1 MSQILLKKMSQTGLK
16 KINESNRSI
25 TLIFEDNWG
34 NKNMF
39 KPLELQCKQTKGAE
53 FSY

>member
-1 MSQILLKKMSQTGLK
+1 MHVKKNSGSINESNFTSKKMSQTGLK

-39 KPLELQCKQTKGAE
+39 KPLEL
-53 FSY
+53 